1 MFKKKNTREI
11 KRIAE
16 LEENKE
22 RDDKVIYL
30 QDLVIRLQQDFIKQ
44 KDELLEYREE
54 KIKKLKRRRNQ
65 DGKEIHKETN

>member
-30 QDLVIRLQQDFIKQ
+30 QDLVIRLQQDLIK
-44 KDELLEYREE
+44 LLFVHAR
-54 KIKKLKRRRNQ
+54 
-65 DGKEIHKETN
+65 TMV